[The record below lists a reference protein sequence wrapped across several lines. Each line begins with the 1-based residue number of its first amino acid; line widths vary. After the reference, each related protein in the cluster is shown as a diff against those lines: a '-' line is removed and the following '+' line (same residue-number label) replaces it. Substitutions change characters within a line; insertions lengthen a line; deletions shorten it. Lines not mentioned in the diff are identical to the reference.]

1 MATLTPAAV
10 RAQIASGDVN
20 SLYLLQGED
29 DVERAALA
37 SEFVDLVEEGLRAFN
52 VETIYCGE
60 MTTGDKIADGVAS
73 VVDSARTLPMM
84 APRRVVVVAQAEAL
98 LAPKR
103 ESEASARAMEQ
114 LAALVEKPEPLA
126 TLVFVAAAID
136 KRTRMFKLLAKHAT
150 IVDCGAPADVA
161 GAERWVRTR
170 VSAAGAD
177 IDPAGARALAT
188 LAGFPERPQ
197 NDGKTGNVKRLRGEV
212 DRLLL
217 YAIGQKKISV
227 DDVREVAG
235 PAALQDNWAIANA
248 IEAGQGGEALR
259 QLSLTLDSGAP
270 PEKVLGQLGWLVRS
284 KFPQVAPD
292 ELRAAVESV
301 YRTDLDLKRS
311 GGDPRVLLERLV
323 VVLSGGKRTRPG
335 YGPRRW

>member
-1 MATLTPAAV
+1 MNTSTTANPTNIEPHEPHWVSQAAFPVLTALFAIN
-10 RAQIASGDVN
+10 QIALGCAVYYRNYWLAVPLVLMTSHLMHGMLIGFHEATHGLLRKSRLLNEIDGVIIGTLSLMSF
-20 SLYLLQGED
+20 SLY
-29 DVERAALA
+29 RAAHQLHHAHLA
-37 SEFVDLVEEGLRAFN
+37 TQRDEELWPFIEPTMPRG
-52 VETIYCGE
+52 
-60 MTTGDKIADGVAS
+60 
-73 VVDSARTLPMM
+73 AR
-84 APRRVVVVAQAEAL
+84 V
-98 LAPKR
+98 
-103 ESEASARAMEQ
+103 
-114 LAALVEKPEPLA
+114 LAA
-126 TLVFVAAAID
+126 
-136 KRTRMFKLLAKHAT
+136 R
-150 IVDCGAPADVA
+150 
-161 GAERWVRTR
+161 
-170 VSAAGAD
+170 
-177 IDPAGARALAT
+177 
-188 LAGFPERPQ
+188 AGFPERPRS
-197 NDGKTGNVKRLRGEV
+197 DGKPGGDVKQLRGDV

-217 YAIGQKKISV
+217 YAFGQKKISM

-235 PAALQDNWAIANA
+235 PAALQDDWAIANA

-323 VVLSGGKRTRPG
+323 VELSGGKRTRPG